1 MDEDKERQARKI
13 RLKIMRLQKELA
25 SSQHHASLGSFL
37 QAGRP
42 SNLRNQAERDRIRLE
57 EEIASLREQLEI
69 LTPSEGP
76 AKKTAA
82 PKKEAAAEKKSTK
95 EKAAPKKTVKK
106 KAAPKKAASKKTVKT
121 KASPKKA
128 KKSR

>member
-42 SNLRNQAERDRIRLE
+42 SNIRNQAERDRKRLE
-57 EEIASLREQLEI
+57 EEIARLREHLKT
-69 LTPSEGP
+69 LTPPKEAL

-82 PKKEAAAEKKSTK
+82 PKKAA
-95 EKAAPKKTVKK
+95 KK
-106 KAAPKKAASKKTVKT
+106 KAAPKKAASKKTVKK
-121 KASPKKA
+121 KASPKKV

>member
-42 SNLRNQAERDRIRLE
+42 SNIRNQAERDRKRL
-57 EEIASLREQLEI
+57 
-69 LTPSEGP
+69 
-76 AKKTAA
+76 
-82 PKKEAAAEKKSTK
+82 
-95 EKAAPKKTVKK
+95 
-106 KAAPKKAASKKTVKT
+106 
-121 KASPKKA
+121 
-128 KKSR
+128 